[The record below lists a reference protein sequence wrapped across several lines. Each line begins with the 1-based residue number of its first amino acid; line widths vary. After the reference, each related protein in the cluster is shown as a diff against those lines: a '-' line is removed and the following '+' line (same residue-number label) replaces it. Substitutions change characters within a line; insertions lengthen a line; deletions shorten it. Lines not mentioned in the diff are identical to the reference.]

1 MKMIINKQ
9 IKYNRVI
16 YPPNTPFFV
25 EDRDVDK
32 LKKIGAWELTEATDE
47 KKRGKVESQEA
58 EAPLSVI
65 EALRKEAKDKGIN
78 VNKSWGEKK
87 LREVIAEIS
96 E

>member
-9 IKYNRVI
+9 IKYNRVV

-25 EDRDVDK
+25 EDKDVER
-32 LKKIGAWELTEATDE
+32 LKKIGAWELTDE
-47 KKRGKVESQEA
+47 EKGLEVESQKA